1 MKERKLYWRRKGD
14 RICLEG
20 KGKKSRTIY
29 LWTLPAPA
37 KFIKEILLKSSYL
50 TQEKK
55 EKIMEKVSRLEYR
68 EHKTTKMGLKVRT
81 TEIIRSPKKDAK
93 EDEIDELLGIL
104 EEFE

>member
-20 KGKKSRTIY
+20 KGKKSKTIY

-55 EKIMEKVSRLEYR
+55 EKIMEKINRLGYR
-68 EHKTTKMGLKVRT
+68 DYKVNQRGVKVRT
-81 TEIIRSPKKDAK
+81 TKITRTPEKDAK
-93 EDEIDELLGIL
+93 EDDKDELLRIL